1 MVHFARQ
8 YRVPRA
14 GLEPALPLGK
24 GILSPLCLPIPPP
37 GQPLGFIASV
47 AIRLPT
53 FYDEVNSIE
62 KRVPIQVGLNL

>member
-1 MVHFARQ
+1 
-8 YRVPRA
+8 
-14 GLEPALPLGK
+14 
-24 GILSPLCLPIPPP
+24 
-37 GQPLGFIASV
+37 V